1 MTALL
6 EATGVVKRF
15 GDTAALDGFDLAVEA
30 GEIAGL
36 VGHNGA
42 GKSTFARVTA
52 GLVTPGAGTVR
63 VDGMN
68 ASRAADRV
76 RPILGLAPQE
86 LALYPTA
93 TARENLFAFAGL
105 SGLRRRDAR
114 RRIDQLAGALV
125 LGDVLDRRVRDLSGG
140 QQRRLQAA
148 TAMIHRPRVPPLDDP
163 PPGPP
168 PTPPRRRGGRVHD
181 ALPARARH
189 PGRHPG
195 RRRPRPGRGP
205 GQPGGAARH
214 RPGRRRRAAPDPR
227 RPLPPPG
234 PRLSRPSGVRLAAE
248 VRHQSVLIA
257 RDPGPLIGYTVMG
270 LLLITATRPLYAAL
284 SQFGLG
290 SGESGIDR
298 AAAGMAVMFSL
309 FALKV
314 GAAQLLNERTWHTWD
329 RLRTS
334 PAGFGEILV
343 GKSLPILVA
352 VVAQQAVLFGFAVAA
367 FGLHPRAGWW
377 ALAACALAWSGC
389 VLFLG
394 IGAFTLAR
402 SPAQLSAAG
411 DVFALL
417 TTVLGGA
424 LVPVSLLPGWMR
436 DVAPASPGYWAL
448 DAYRAALAGT
458 PSQLGRP
465 LAMLG
470 VFALIGVAVAAGIGT

>member
-1 MTALL
+1 
-6 EATGVVKRF
+6 
-15 GDTAALDGFDLAVEA
+15 
-30 GEIAGL
+30 
-36 VGHNGA
+36 
-42 GKSTFARVTA
+42 
-52 GLVTPGAGTVR
+52 
-63 VDGMN
+63 MN
-68 ASRAADRV
+68 
-76 RPILGLAPQE
+76 
-86 LALYPTA
+86 
-93 TARENLFAFAGL
+93 
-105 SGLRRRDAR
+105 
-114 RRIDQLAGALV
+114 
-125 LGDVLDRRVRDLSGG
+125 
-140 QQRRLQAA
+140 
-148 TAMIHRPRVPPLDDP
+148 
-163 PPGPP
+163 
-168 PTPPRRRGGRVHD
+168 
-181 ALPARARH
+181 
-189 PGRHPG
+189 
-195 RRRPRPGRGP
+195 
-205 GQPGGAARH
+205 
-214 RPGRRRRAAPDPR
+214 
-227 RPLPPPG
+227 
-234 PRLSRPSGVRLAAE
+234 RPSGVRLAAE

-284 SQFGLG
+284 SHLVGIG

-352 VVAQQAVLFGFAVAA
+352 IAVQQALLFGFAAVA
-367 FGLHPRAGWW
+367 FGLHPRAGWL

-394 IGAFTLAR
+394 VGASTLAR

-424 LVPVSLLPGWMR
+424 LVPVALLPGWMR
-436 DVAPASPGYWAL
+436 SVAPASPGYWAL
-448 DAYRAALAGT
+448 DAYRSALAGT

-470 VFALIGVAVAAGIGT
+470 VFALIGVAVAAGIGARQSARSAPARAPRPVPSPGQV